1 MGRILAIDY
10 GLKRTGIA
18 VTDPL
23 QMIANG
29 LTTVETK
36 ALKVFLEDYLQKENV
51 EKIIVGEPRQMDY
64 SHSEIE
70 PAIRQ
75 FMAEFKKKVP
85 DVKFERFD
93 ERFTSKL
100 ASQALLAAGYKKKDR
115 RNKELVDKVSA
126 TIILQSYLQSK
137 E

>member
-1 MGRILAIDY
+1 MARILAIDY

-23 QMIANG
+23 QLIANG

-36 ALKVFLEDYLQKENV
+36 TLIGFLQDYLQKEEV
-51 EKIIVGEPRQMDY
+51 ETIVVGEPRQMDY

-75 FMAEFKKKVP
+75 FIAEFKKKVP
-85 DVKFERFD
+85 DAKIERFD
-93 ERFTSKL
+93 ECFTSRL
-100 ASQALLAAGYKKKDR
+100 ATQAMIAAGYKKKDR
-115 RNKELVDKVSA
+115 RKKELIDKVSA
-126 TIILQSYLQSK
+126 TIILQSYLESK
-137 E
+137 

>member
-1 MGRILAIDY
+1 MARILAIDY

-23 QMIANG
+23 QLIANG

-36 ALKVFLEDYLQKENV
+36 TLIGFRQDYVKHEEV

-64 SHSEIE
+64 SHSQIE

-75 FMAEFKKKVP
+75 FIAEFKKKVP
-85 DVKFERFD
+85 AAKVERFD
-93 ERFTSKL
+93 ERFTSRL

-126 TIILQSYLQSK
+126 TIILQSYLESK
-137 E
+137 

>member
-1 MGRILAIDY
+1 MARILAIDY

-18 VTDPL
+18 VTDDL
-23 QMIANG
+23 QLIANG

-36 ALKVFLEDYLQKENV
+36 SLMIFLQDYLQKENV

-64 SHSEIE
+64 SHSSIE

-75 FMAEFKKKVP
+75 FIAEFKKKVP
-85 DVKFERFD
+85 AVKFERFD

-100 ASQALLAAGYKKKDR
+100 ASQAMLAAGYKKKDR

-126 TIILQSYLQSK
+126 TIILQSYLEFK
-137 E
+137 